1 MKLMG
6 QDLKAVMHERCYAGC
21 SGTMT
26 NRDKGSV
33 GSNSVNMTM
42 KKKEW
47 ISWMNL
53 PSGVCL
59 MANNEGQ
66 MATDPFF
73 L

>member
-1 MKLMG
+1 MKECMRKWEIIYDGNKMKLMG
-6 QDLKAVMHERCYAGC
+6 QDLKAVMHERCYAGS

-47 ISWMNL
+47 IS
-53 PSGVCL
+53 
-59 MANNEGQ
+59 
-66 MATDPFF
+66 
-73 L
+73 

>member
-26 NRDKGSV
+26 NRDKDSV

-47 ISWMNL
+47 IS
-53 PSGVCL
+53 
-59 MANNEGQ
+59 
-66 MATDPFF
+66 
-73 L
+73 